1 MKKGLLGYKSSH
13 RARIATLAFM
23 KISELARLS
32 GVSIHRLR
40 RYETLG
46 LLQAG
51 RLPSGHREFAS
62 GAVREAIFIAM
73 SRDLGFSLERV
84 AEVLPRYRVGTLSF
98 DDMQTFMEERI
109 AEVDALIAEQRALRR
124 RLKQHIGWL
133 LRRKETA
140 LKRPSERTPFTA
152 AARQMRRR

>member
-1 MKKGLLGYKSSH
+1 
-13 RARIATLAFM
+13 M

-32 GVSIHRLR
+32 NVSVHRLR

-51 RLPSGHREFAS
+51 RSPSGHRDFAS

-84 AEVLPRYRVGTLSF
+84 AEVLPRYRAGTLSF
-98 DDMQTFMEERI
+98 DDMKAFMEERI
-109 AEVDALIAEQRALRR
+109 AEVDAALAEQRALRR
-124 RLKQHIGWL
+124 RLVQHVRWL
-133 LRRKETA
+133 TRRKATFARRREPKNPFT
-140 LKRPSERTPFTA
+140 LSERSK
-152 AARQMRRR
+152 RQR

>member
-1 MKKGLLGYKSSH
+1 
-13 RARIATLAFM
+13 M

-32 GVSIHRLR
+32 GVSVHRLR

-51 RLPSGHREFAS
+51 RSPSGHRDFAS

-84 AEVLPRYRVGTLSF
+84 AEVLPRYRAGTLSF
-98 DDMQTFMEERI
+98 DDMKAFMEERI
-109 AEVDALIAEQRALRR
+109 AEVDAALAEQRALRR
-124 RLKQHIGWL
+124 RLVQHVRWL
-133 LRRKETA
+133 TRRKATFARRREP
-140 LKRPSERTPFTA
+140 KNPFTLA
-152 AARQMRRR
+152 ERSKRQR